1 MCLIRILANA
11 SQSLRHDSVSQ
22 KLNTRDARDLGMKKE
37 LVVVGIE
44 SVPPR
49 GPYVTLSL
57 LDNDALR
64 SAVPISSCRF
74 WICLYATDSSRIH
87 DYQDESLPEYRRS
100 GFSVGDRVLLEVSNL
115 EPDIQSEPSVSGTNG
130 DKARSGSTP

>member
-1 MCLIRILANA
+1 
-11 SQSLRHDSVSQ
+11 
-22 KLNTRDARDLGMKKE
+22 MKKE